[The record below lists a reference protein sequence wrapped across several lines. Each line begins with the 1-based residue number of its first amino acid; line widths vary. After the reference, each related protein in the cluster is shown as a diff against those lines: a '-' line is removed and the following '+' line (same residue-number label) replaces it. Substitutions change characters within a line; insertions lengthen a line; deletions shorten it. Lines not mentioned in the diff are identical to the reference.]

1 MNKCILFYNKIFCIY
16 ITINKFSNHLVFA
29 LNFINLMFFIV
40 LFKKIYIY
48 KMILNIINM
57 NIINNS
63 NDNYRN
69 ILKKHKS
76 LCLLL

>member
-1 MNKCILFYNKIFCIY
+1 
-16 ITINKFSNHLVFA
+16 
-29 LNFINLMFFIV
+29 MFFIV

-57 NIINNS
+57 NIINNC

-69 ILKKHKS
+69 ILKKHES